1 MERLSESA
9 FEEHAEPASAAH
21 AEQAFAAVSE
31 RACYFPAVQFSGLVF
46 APVFVAAH
54 VKAFDPGPALVFAP
68 ASEPASAQYSEQAF
82 VPAWSPEVYSG
93 LRELYWECFRH

>member
-9 FEEHAEPASAAH
+9 FEELSEPASAAY

-31 RACYFPAVQFSGLVF
+31 RACYFPAVQFSAPVF
-46 APVFVAAH
+46 APVFVA
-54 VKAFDPGPALVFAP
+54 VPVTVFDPDPALVFAP
-68 ASEPASAQYSEQAF
+68 ASEPASAHYSEQAF
-82 VPAWSPEVYSG
+82 VPAWPPEVYSG

>member
-9 FEEHAEPASAAH
+9 FEEH

-46 APVFVAAH
+46 VAVPVTV
-54 VKAFDPGPALVFAP
+54 FDPGPALVFAP
-68 ASEPASAQYSEQAF
+68 ASEPASAHYSEQAF

>member
-9 FEEHAEPASAAH
+9 FEEHAE
-21 AEQAFAAVSE
+21 QAFAAVSVP
-31 RACYFPAVQFSGLVF
+31 ACYYPAVQFSGLVF
-46 APVFVAAH
+46 APVFVAVH

>member
-9 FEEHAEPASAAH
+9 FEELSEPASAAH
-21 AEQAFAAVSE
+21 AEQAFAAVSVP
-31 RACYFPAVQFSGLVF
+31 ACYYPAVQFSGLVF
-46 APVFVAAH
+46 VAVH